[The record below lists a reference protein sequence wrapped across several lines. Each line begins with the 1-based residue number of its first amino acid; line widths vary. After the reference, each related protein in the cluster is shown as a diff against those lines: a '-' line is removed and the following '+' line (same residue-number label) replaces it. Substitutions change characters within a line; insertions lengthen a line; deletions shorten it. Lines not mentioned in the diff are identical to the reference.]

1 MSLSKFILLIGEFM
15 VRKIKARGH
24 NSQLENLRVHLI
36 PSSNLSEHSPE
47 QEKEVI
53 SLLAKIIQLGR
64 KRGRKV
70 KTEELDYVA

>member
-1 MSLSKFILLIGEFM
+1 MNLSKFILLIGEFM
-15 VRKIKARGH
+15 VRKIRARGH

>member
-1 MSLSKFILLIGEFM
+1 MNLNRVLFLIGEFM

>member
-36 PSSNLSEHSPE
+36 PSSRLSEHSPE

>member
-1 MSLSKFILLIGEFM
+1 MNPIKFILLIGEFM

-24 NSQLENLRVHLI
+24 NSQLENLRVHLV
-36 PSSNLSEHSPE
+36 PSSNLTEHGPE

-53 SLLAKIIQLGR
+53 ALLAKIIQLGR
-64 KRGRKV
+64 KRGRKL